1 MKIELE
7 MIDASKQL
15 PDSSKDGEWF
25 LCAIDTGMND
35 LLVMPMRFWSK
46 LAKDSDPQ
54 KCWSVEDCAFRI
66 WYRLEEVAYW
76 AELSSVDIPNK
87 EEGSNE

>member
-15 PDSSKDGEWF
+15 PDSSRDGEWF

-46 LAKDSDPQ
+46 LAKDSNPQ
-54 KCWSVEDCAFRI
+54 ECWSIEDCAFRI
-66 WYRLEEVAYW
+66 WYRLDEVAYW
-76 AELSSVDIPNK
+76 AELGSIDIPSK
-87 EEGSNE
+87 EEN